1 MSEVFDTILI
11 VVHIMLV
18 LTLIVLVLLQKSEG
32 GALGI
37 GGGGG
42 GGGGGFMSA
51 RGAANAL
58 TKTTSIVAAAF
69 FATSILLG
77 VSANQGAGT
86 NSIIDRAEQNQST
99 GVPTEGGDQPAGGG
113 NLLEGLQR
121 EGQGNAPS
129 TGVPTGN

>member
-1 MSEVFDTILI
+1 MTEVLDTVLI

-18 LTLIVLVLLQKSEG
+18 VVLIGLVLLQKSEG

-42 GGGGGFMSA
+42 GGGFMSA
-51 RGAANAL
+51 RGAADAL
-58 TKTTSIVAAAF
+58 TKTTTIVAAAF

-77 VSANQGAGT
+77 VSAKNAAGP

-99 GVPTEGGDQPAGGG
+99 GVPTEGGEQPSAPAGG
-113 NLLEGLQR
+113 NLLDSLQQEG
-121 EGQGNAPS
+121 